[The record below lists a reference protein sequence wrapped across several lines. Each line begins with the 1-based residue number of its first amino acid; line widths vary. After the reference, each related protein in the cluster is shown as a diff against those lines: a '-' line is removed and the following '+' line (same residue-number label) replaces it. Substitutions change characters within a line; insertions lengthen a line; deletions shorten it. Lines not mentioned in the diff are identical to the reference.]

1 MRRRYRYKKLLVFF
15 ESTLLL
21 MIETLLFAYIWYGH
35 YIHYIKL
42 SFYHRGN
49 YAVIGSYTL
58 ILFLITK
65 LYDGFKLGYLRLMDV
80 LYSQILSLL
89 CSNVLMYI
97 QLCIISRDYMNPIR
111 LVEMTMVE
119 LVLIVVWVLLWN
131 WVYTKIY
138 PPRRM
143 LLVYGGKPPKNL
155 VEKLHS
161 RKDKYQICEMIS
173 AQKGTDIVCRRI
185 DRYENV
191 VLCDMPL
198 EIQSSIVEY
207 CFQHSIR
214 SYIVPKITDIM
225 LLGAEQIHLFD
236 TPILLLRNQGLGVEQ
251 VIVKRFMDLVISFLM
266 LILTSPLMLLIAL
279 CIKVQDGGPVIYK
292 QKRLTKDGREFD
304 ICKFRSMRMDSE
316 QSGARL
322 AQKGDSR
329 VTPVGKI
336 IRNLHFDELPQ
347 LFHILKGDMSLV
359 GPRPERPEIA
369 KQYKSQVPE
378 FEFRLKVK
386 AGLTGYAQVYGKYNT
401 TPEDKLKLDLFY
413 IEHYTVWMD
422 MKLLLLT
429 FKILFQKENTEGI
442 ENGQMTAV
450 RGEQHKISSRRLQ
463 EEDF

>member
-1 MRRRYRYKKLLVFF
+1 M
-15 ESTLLL
+15 
-21 MIETLLFAYIWYGH
+21 
-35 YIHYIKL
+35 
-42 SFYHRGN
+42 
-49 YAVIGSYTL
+49 IGSYTL

-80 LYSQILSLL
+80 LYSQILALL

-97 QLCIISRDYMNPIR
+97 QLCIISRDYMNPMK
-111 LVEMTMVE
+111 LVGMTVVE
-119 LVLIVVWVLLWN
+119 LVLIVAWVLLWS

-138 PPRRM
+138 PPRQM
-143 LLVYGGKPPKNL
+143 LLVYGGRPPKNL

-442 ENGQMTAV
+442 EQDQVTASK
-450 RGEQHKISSRRLQ
+450 RK
-463 EEDF
+463 

>member
-1 MRRRYRYKKLLVFF
+1 MRRYRYKKLLVFF

-21 MIETLLFAYIWYGH
+21 MIETLLFAYIWYGY

-97 QLCIISRDYMNPIR
+97 QLCIIGRDYMNPMR
-111 LVEMTMVE
+111 LIEMTIAE
-119 LVLIVVWVLLWN
+119 LVVIVAWVLLWS

-138 PPRRM
+138 PPRRL

-155 VEKLHS
+155 VGKLHS

-173 AQKGTDIVCRRI
+173 AQKGTDIVCSRI

-251 VIVKRFMDLVISFLM
+251 MIVKRFMDLVISFLM
-266 LILTSPLMLLIAL
+266 LILTSPLMLLIAF

-304 ICKFRSMRMDSE
+304 IYKFRSMRMDSE

-369 KQYKSQVPE
+369 KEYQSQVPE

-429 FKILFQKENTEGI
+429 FKILFQKENTEGVR
-442 ENGQMTAV
+442 EDQVTAV
-450 RGEQHKISSRRLQ
+450 REK
-463 EEDF
+463 

>member
-1 MRRRYRYKKLLVFF
+1 M
-15 ESTLLL
+15 
-21 MIETLLFAYIWYGH
+21 
-35 YIHYIKL
+35 
-42 SFYHRGN
+42 
-49 YAVIGSYTL
+49 IGSYTL

-80 LYSQILSLL
+80 LYSQILALL

-97 QLCIISRDYMNPIR
+97 QLCIISRDYMNPMK
-111 LVEMTMVE
+111 LVGMTVVE
-119 LVLIVVWVLLWN
+119 LVLIVAWVLLWS

-138 PPRRM
+138 PPRQM

-442 ENGQMTAV
+442 EQDQVTASK
-450 RGEQHKISSRRLQ
+450 RK
-463 EEDF
+463 

>member
-1 MRRRYRYKKLLVFF
+1 MRRYRYKKLLVFF

-97 QLCIISRDYMNPIR
+97 QLCIIGRDYMNPVR
-111 LVEMTMVE
+111 LIEMTIAE
-119 LVLIVVWVLLWN
+119 LVVIVAWVLLWS

-138 PPRRM
+138 PPRQM

-155 VEKLHS
+155 VGKLHS
-161 RKDKYQICEMIS
+161 RKDKYQVCEMIS
-173 AQKGTDIVCRRI
+173 AQKGTDAVCSRI

-236 TPILLLRNQGLGVEQ
+236 TPILLLRNQGLGLEQ
-251 VIVKRFMDLVISFLM
+251 VIVKRFMDLVISFFM

-279 CIKVQDGGPVIYK
+279 CIKAQDGGPVIYK
-292 QKRLTKDGREFD
+292 QKRLTKDGKEFD
-304 ICKFRSMRMDSE
+304 IYKFRSMRTDSE
-316 QSGARL
+316 RSGARL
-322 AQKGDSR
+322 AQKGDRR
-329 VTPVGKI
+329 VTLVGKV

-347 LFHILKGDMSLV
+347 LFNILKGDMSLV

-369 KQYKSQVPE
+369 EQYKSQVPE

-450 RGEQHKISSRRLQ
+450 KGKS
-463 EEDF
+463 

>member
-1 MRRRYRYKKLLVFF
+1 M
-15 ESTLLL
+15 
-21 MIETLLFAYIWYGH
+21 
-35 YIHYIKL
+35 
-42 SFYHRGN
+42 
-49 YAVIGSYTL
+49 IGSYTL

-97 QLCIISRDYMNPIR
+97 QLCIISRDYMNPMK
-111 LVEMTMVE
+111 LVGMTVVE
-119 LVLIVVWVLLWN
+119 LVLIVAWVLLWS

-138 PPRRM
+138 PPRQM
-143 LLVYGGKPPKNL
+143 LLVYGGRPPKNL

-173 AQKGTDIVCRRI
+173 AQKGTDIVYSRI

-251 VIVKRFMDLVISFLM
+251 MIVKRFMDLVISFLM
-266 LILTSPLMLLIAL
+266 LILTSPLMLLIAF

-292 QKRLTKDGREFD
+292 QKRLTKDGKEFD
-304 ICKFRSMRMDSE
+304 IYKFRSMRTDSE
-316 QSGARL
+316 RSGARL

-329 VTPVGKI
+329 VTPVGKV

-442 ENGQMTAV
+442 EQDQVTASK
-450 RGEQHKISSRRLQ
+450 RK
-463 EEDF
+463 

>member
-1 MRRRYRYKKLLVFF
+1 MRRYRYKKLLVFF

-21 MIETLLFAYIWYGH
+21 MIETLLFAYIWYGY

-80 LYSQILSLL
+80 LYSQILALL

-97 QLCIISRDYMNPIR
+97 QLCIIGRDYMNPMK
-111 LVEMTMVE
+111 LVEMTIAE
-119 LVLIVVWVLLWN
+119 LVVIVAWVLLWS

-155 VEKLHS
+155 VGKLHS
-161 RKDKYQICEMIS
+161 RKDKYQVCEMIS
-173 AQKGTDIVCRRI
+173 AQKGTDAVCSRI

-191 VLCDMPL
+191 VLCEMPP
-198 EIQSSIVEY
+198 EVQSSIVEY
-207 CFQHSIR
+207 CFHHSVR
-214 SYIVPKITDIM
+214 SYIIPKITDIM

-251 VIVKRFMDLVISFLM
+251 MIVKRFMDLVISFLM

-369 KQYKSQVPE
+369 REYQKQVPE

-413 IEHYTVWMD
+413 IEHYSVWMD
-422 MKLLLLT
+422 IKLLLLT

-442 ENGQMTAV
+442 DHGQVTAV
-450 RGEQHKISSRRLQ
+450 KGR
-463 EEDF
+463 

>member
-1 MRRRYRYKKLLVFF
+1 
-15 ESTLLL
+15 
-21 MIETLLFAYIWYGH
+21 
-35 YIHYIKL
+35 
-42 SFYHRGN
+42 
-49 YAVIGSYTL
+49 
-58 ILFLITK
+58 
-65 LYDGFKLGYLRLMDV
+65 
-80 LYSQILSLL
+80 
-89 CSNVLMYI
+89 
-97 QLCIISRDYMNPIR
+97 MNPMK
-111 LVEMTMVE
+111 LVGMTVVE
-119 LVLIVVWVLLWN
+119 LVLIVAWVLLWS

-138 PPRRM
+138 PPRQM

-173 AQKGTDIVCRRI
+173 AQKGTDAVCSRI

-214 SYIVPKITDIM
+214 SYIIPKITDIM

-251 VIVKRFMDLVISFLM
+251 MIVKRFMDLVISFLM
-266 LILTSPLMLLIAL
+266 LILTSPLMLLIAF

-304 ICKFRSMRMDSE
+304 IYKFRSMRMDSE

-450 RGEQHKISSRRLQ
+450 KGKS
-463 EEDF
+463 

>member
-21 MIETLLFAYIWYGH
+21 MIETLLFAYIWYGY

-80 LYSQILSLL
+80 LYSQILALL

-97 QLCIISRDYMNPIR
+97 QLCIISRDYMNPMR
-111 LVEMTMVE
+111 LVEMTLVE
-119 LVLIVVWVLLWN
+119 LVLIVAWVLLWS

-161 RKDKYQICEMIS
+161 RREKYHICDMVSI
-173 AQKGTDIVCRRI
+173 QKGITTVLKQMEG
-185 DRYENV
+185 YENV
-191 VLCDMPL
+191 VLCDMPADD
-198 EIQSSIVEY
+198 QSRIVEY
-207 CFQHSIR
+207 CFKHSIR
-214 SYIVPKITDIM
+214 SYIIPKVTDIM

-251 VIVKRFMDLVISFLM
+251 VIVKRFMDLTISFLM
-266 LILTSPLMLLIAL
+266 LILTSPLMLLIAF

-292 QKRLTKDGREFD
+292 QKRLTQGGKEFN
-304 ICKFRSMRMDSE
+304 ICKFRSMWMDSE

-322 AQKGDSR
+322 AQKGDRR
-329 VTPVGKI
+329 VTPIGKV

-347 LFHILKGDMSLV
+347 LFNILKGDMSLV

-369 KQYKSQVPE
+369 EQYKKQVPE

-413 IEHYTVWMD
+413 IEHYTIWMD

-442 ENGQMTAV
+442 ENGQVTAV
-450 RGEQHKISSRRLQ
+450 KRR
-463 EEDF
+463 